1 MLDDVGLITAADPRY
16 PPTLLQRLGPDA
28 APGIHCRGNSA
39 LLGVPKTALF
49 CSARCPGSAILPA
62 YDQAVRWRDAGR
74 CVVGGFHSP
83 VEKECLRIL
92 LRGTQPVIVCPARSL
107 PQRVPPEWRLDLAT
121 GRLLVVSAF
130 QEGEDRVTVE
140 LAARRNQFVAD
151 LADALWFAHISPG
164 GQLDQLAQRAHRARV
179 PVTPASAMKDQA

>member
-1 MLDDVGLITAADPRY
+1 MLNDVGPITAADPRY
-16 PPTLLQRLGPDA
+16 PPTLLQRLGRDA
-28 APGIHCRGNSA
+28 APVIRCMGNVT

-62 YDQAVRWRDAGR
+62 YDQAVRWRDGGR

-107 PQRVPPEWRLDLAT
+107 PQRVPPEWRPALAA

-130 QEGEDRVTVE
+130 QEGEDRITAE

-151 LADALWFAHISPG
+151 LADELWFAHITPG
-164 GQLDQLAQRAHRARV
+164 GQLDQLAQRARA
-179 PVTPASAMKDQA
+179 PVAPPPAMKAQA

>member
-1 MLDDVGLITAADPRY
+1 MGSEGGLITAADPRY
-16 PPTLLQRLGPDA
+16 PPTLLQRLGLDA
-28 APGIHCRGNSA
+28 APTIRYIGNVA

-49 CSARCPGSAILPA
+49 CSARCPGNAILPA

-92 LRGTQPVIVCPARSL
+92 LRGTQPIIACPARSL
-107 PQRVPPEWRLDLAT
+107 PQRVPPEWRSALVA

-130 QEGEDRVTVE
+130 QEGEDRITAE

-151 LADALWFAHISPG
+151 LADDLWFAHVTPG
-164 GQLDQLAQRAHRARV
+164 GQLDQLAQRALAPIAPSV
-179 PVTPASAMKDQA
+179 ADDFGLD

>member
-1 MLDDVGLITAADPRY
+1 MGNAVGQITAADPRY
-16 PPTLLQRLGPDA
+16 PPTLLQRLGLDA
-28 APGIHCRGNSA
+28 APAIRFIGNVA

-62 YDQAVRWRDAGR
+62 YDQAARWRDAGQ

-107 PQRVPPEWRLDLAT
+107 PQRVPPEWRPALAA
-121 GRLLVVSAF
+121 GRLLVASAF
-130 QEGEDRVTVE
+130 QEGEDRITAE

-151 LADALWFAHISPG
+151 LADELWFAHITPG
-164 GQLDQLAQRAHRARV
+164 GQLDQLAQRARA
-179 PVTPASAMKDQA
+179 PVAPAFAMKEQA